1 MQELDNIPMF
11 AKRLRVFLENDP
23 DILKRYDRFKHVI
36 DQGIKTHVRADLQRQ
51 ELIFKNE
58 LR

>member
-11 AKRLRVFLENDP
+11 AKRLRVFLESDP
-23 DILKRYDRFKHVI
+23 DILKRFDRFKPTI

-51 ELIFKNE
+51 MLIYKNE